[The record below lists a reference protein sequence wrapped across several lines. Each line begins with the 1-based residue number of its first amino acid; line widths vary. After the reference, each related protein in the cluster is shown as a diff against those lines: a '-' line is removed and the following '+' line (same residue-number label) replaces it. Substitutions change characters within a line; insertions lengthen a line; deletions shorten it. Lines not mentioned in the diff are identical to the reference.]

1 MREALYDFQHSGPLQ
16 RKTTGLSFGN
26 VFSALKS
33 SFLPS
38 KSISFRLFSTY
49 DASTACGMCSF
60 SYSFC
65 ERVSTIVTPWRESSA
80 TCSALT
86 RVTPLIDSGVA
97 MPSEAT

>member
-1 MREALYDFQHSGPLQ
+1 VRDALNDFQHSGPLQ
-16 RKTTGLSFGN
+16 RKTIGLSLAK

-49 DASTACGMCSF
+49 DASTAPRMCSL
-60 SYSFC
+60 SYSFA
-65 ERVSTIVTPWRESSA
+65 ERVSTIATPCLPSSA